1 MSRTC
6 SSQKKYNEITEEQTW
21 LLDQLH
27 VNISKD
33 YWWGNKVQKEN
44 RFWDAI
50 IYFENVYNALQ
61 DQWREG
67 TITDEGKDC
76 FFKTCFR
83 LGYCYNELQLYEKAL
98 FYLDIVYGFVGNIHC
113 KMEYINCLVN
123 SKDFRAIYIINKEIQ
138 EDLTRAMQLKKEE
151 ITKDMVTFH
160 HFLRRRKAYTLVNMG
175 RLDEA
180 E

>member
-1 MSRTC
+1 MVLLVISIAKWNI
-6 SSQKKYNEITEEQTW
+6 SFNESQKKAANVFADEKAAI
-21 LLDQLH
+21 
-27 VNISKD
+27 NSKD
-33 YWWGNKVQKEN
+33 GV
-44 RFWDAI
+44 RL
-50 IYFENVYNALQ
+50 LQ
-61 DQWREG
+61 
-67 TITDEGKDC
+67 
-76 FFKTCFR
+76 
-83 LGYCYNELQLYEKAL
+83 
-98 FYLDIVYGFVGNIHC
+98 
-113 KMEYINCLVN
+113 YINCLVN

>member
-1 MSRTC
+1 MP
-6 SSQKKYNEITEEQTW
+6 
-21 LLDQLH
+21 
-27 VNISKD
+27 
-33 YWWGNKVQKEN
+33 
-44 RFWDAI
+44 FP
-50 IYFENVYNALQ
+50 F
-61 DQWREG
+61 
-67 TITDEGKDC
+67 
-76 FFKTCFR
+76 
-83 LGYCYNELQLYEKAL
+83 YEKAL